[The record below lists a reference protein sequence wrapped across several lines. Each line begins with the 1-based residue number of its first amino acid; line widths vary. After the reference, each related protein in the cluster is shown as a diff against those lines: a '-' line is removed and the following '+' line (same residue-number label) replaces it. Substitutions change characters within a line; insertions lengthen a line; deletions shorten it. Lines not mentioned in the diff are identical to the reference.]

1 MIFSEFCDYVAE
13 HVTKEM
19 GEDYTYSLMNVNKN
33 NGLKLTGLSVRKK
46 GSNVTPTFYLE
57 DHYTRS
63 QEGTSLSDVIASLV
77 KGFELYGIEDEP
89 DLDFLNDYESVAGK
103 VMFKVVNYAR
113 NEEFLKTVP
122 FRRFIDL
129 AIVFY
134 IRIDTGAFSTG
145 SVVVTNE
152 MLTRWNIGE
161 ERLYDDAYAN
171 TRDKLGIRLENIE
184 AVLDEFM
191 KKSGVS
197 GDECARPA
205 PETACEYSIP
215 MYVLSNDSRY
225 FGASCMLYDE
235 VLDEFSHKMGS
246 DLFILPSSV
255 HELIIIP
262 DLNHEDPDHL
272 IGIVR
277 DVNDTQLEPVE
288 ILSDNI
294 YRYSLND
301 GCLEGLFA

>member
-13 HVTKEM
+13 HVTKLM
-19 GEDYTYSLMNVNKN
+19 GEDYTYSVMNVNKN
-33 NGLKLTGLSVRKK
+33 NGLKLTGLSVRKA
-46 GSNVTPTFYLE
+46 GCSISPTFYLE
-57 DHYTRS
+57 DYYKQYR
-63 QEGTSLSDVIASLV
+63 EGTSLSDIIANLV
-77 KGFELYGIEDEP
+77 KGFELYSVEDEP
-89 DLDFLNDYESVAGK
+89 DLDFLNDYDRISGK
-103 VMFKVVNYAR
+103 VMFKVVNYER

-122 FRRFIDL
+122 FKRFIDL

-145 SVVVTNE
+145 SVVITNE
-152 MLTRWNIGE
+152 MLKRWNTDA
-161 ERLYDDAYAN
+161 ERLYEDAYTN
-171 TRDKLGIRLENIE
+171 TREKLGIRLENIE

-191 KKSGVS
+191 KKSGIS
-197 GDECARPA
+197 EDEYDRLMPDR
-205 PETACEYSIP
+205 TCEYSIP

-235 VLDEFSHKMGS
+235 VLDDFSHKMGS

-262 DLNHEDPDHL
+262 DINHEDPDHL
-272 IGIVR
+272 IDIVR
-277 DVNDTQLEPVE
+277 DVNVTQLEPVE

-294 YRYSLND
+294 YRYSLNE